1 MSNNEFERAE
11 EQSVSHTEPDS
22 LRYVVH
28 HANLPHTKFSR
39 LVDQT
44 LNRIG
49 SFASWF
55 WLLLMAIILLNVIM
69 KNVFGEGRI
78 EFEEI
83 QWHIYAAVFMLGLS
97 YTFVADDHVRVDL
110 LYEKASLR
118 TKAWVDLIG
127 AVVFLLPLLLVLLWH
142 SIPFV
147 EDAILTNERSSSPA
161 GLGYRWIIK
170 SALPLGLLLLLL
182 ACLSRLSRVIAL
194 LFMGKQAQEGS
205 EKPDSNGQQS

>member
-1 MSNNEFERAE
+1 MSNSEFEKA
-11 EQSVSHTEPDS
+11 QDKSVSHTEPDD
-22 LRYVVH
+22 LHYVVH
-28 HANLPHTKFSR
+28 HAKLPHTKLSR
-39 LVDQT
+39 IIDGS

-49 SFASWF
+49 SFVSWF
-55 WLLLMAIILLNVIM
+55 WLLLMAIIIVNVIM

-110 LYEKASLR
+110 LYEKFSLR

-127 AVVFLLPLLLVLLWH
+127 TLVFLIPLLTILLVH
-142 SIPFV
+142 SFPFV
-147 EDAILTNERSSSPA
+147 EDSILTNERSSSPA

-170 SALPLGLLLLLL
+170 SALPLGLLLLLM
-182 ACLSRLSRVIAL
+182 ASLSRLHRVYAL
-194 LFMGKQAQEGS
+194 LFSNKQAEQDTQKDNTGGEV
-205 EKPDSNGQQS
+205 